1 MITRYNITLFR
12 FVSARS
18 IFLYIFFK
26 NCKVKKEILFI
37 FLKEFSAE
45 KKKKKSCTCLML

>member
-18 IFLYIFFK
+18 IFLYIFFR

-37 FLKEFSAE
+37 FLKEFFAE
-45 KKKKKSCTCLML
+45 NEKKKSCTCLML